1 LSCSHIKTG
10 PLAANIKKT
19 INLTLMKLSVNPY
32 NRIYNTALYLI
43 LFLSVTGLIGGC
55 SKGDP
60 APNDPCAGVT
70 ISVTGTATN
79 PTGTNSN
86 GNIIATAS
94 GGSGFTYSLNGGAF
108 QATGQ
113 FANLGPGSYT
123 VTAKSSAGCTG
134 SASFTLTASG
144 GCSGV
149 TINISPTVTGVTP
162 CVSASGSISVSAS
175 GGTGPY
181 SYSLNSTTQFQSSNL
196 FANLNQGTYTI
207 GVRDANGCTS
217 TQGSVTLGQRLA
229 GPLFTAV
236 KAIVVAKCV
245 SCHGASGGNGGVNL
259 DGDCNIVSAKN
270 SIKARAVDATS
281 NIMPPAPQSPLSA
294 IEKQAI
300 TSWINAGGRVTD

>member
-1 LSCSHIKTG
+1 
-10 PLAANIKKT
+10 
-19 INLTLMKLSVNPY
+19 MKLPFNPCKTTQH
-32 NRIYNTALYLI
+32 TAAYLI
-43 LFLSVTGLIGGC
+43 LFLSTTLLIGSC

-70 ISVTGTATN
+70 ISVTGTTNN
-79 PTGTNSN
+79 PTGGASN

-94 GGSGFTYSLNGGAF
+94 GASGFTYSLNGGAF

-113 FANLGPGSYT
+113 FANLAPGSYS

-134 SASFTLTASG
+134 SASFTLTATG
-144 GCSGV
+144 GCTGV
-149 TINISPTVTGVTP
+149 IINITPTVTGVTP
-162 CVSASGSISVSAS
+162 CVTASGSIAVAAN

-181 SYSLNSTTQFQSSNL
+181 TYSINSTTQFQSSNL
-196 FANLNQGTYTI
+196 FSNLNQGTYTI

-217 TQGSVTLGQRLA
+217 TQGSITVGQRLA

-245 SCHGASGGNGGVNL
+245 SCHGASGGNGGINL
-259 DGDCNIVSAKN
+259 DGDCNIVSAKDR
-270 SIKARAVDATS
+270 IKARAVDATS

-300 TSWINAGGRVTD
+300 TTWINAGGRVTD